1 MIVMNIRVAGHPD
14 IGQHDVDGDVDDPDD
29 DRDDHENEN
38 QGGGFI
44 PYISEHCEDVDDE
57 QK

>member
-1 MIVMNIRVAGHPD
+1 MMNIRVAGHPD